1 MPGTE
6 SARQVREFQR
16 MRIVSAMA
24 AVACERGLALA
35 TIGDVTIEAGVSR
48 KTFYD
53 IFDNREDC
61 LLAAIDQTVE
71 RVSERVRSACFAQR
85 RTWINRT
92 RIGLLS
98 LLHFCDE
105 EPAFARLC
113 VIDSV
118 AAGPEVLDRRKELL
132 ARLAGLVDEG
142 RTAARREPPPLAA
155 EGVVGGVLSVVH
167 RRLVVAGGTRFVEM
181 LGPLMSF
188 IVLPYRGSDVAH
200 RELHRP
206 LPNDIGGANG
216 SASATDRG
224 GGLNMRLTYRT
235 IRVLGAIAAEPGL
248 SNARVSERAGVTD
261 QGQISK
267 LLSRLAGLQLIE
279 NTGPGRRNGAANAWQ
294 LTGHG
299 EAIVRL
305 ARQRQAPQSDGL
317 VRGRRK

>member
-1 MPGTE
+1 
-6 SARQVREFQR
+6 

-35 TIGDVTIEAGVSR
+35 TIGDVTIKAGVSR

-71 RVSERVRSACFAQR
+71 RVSERVRSACLARR
-85 RTWINRT
+85 RTWTNRM

-98 LLHFCDE
+98 LLHFCDQ

-113 VIDSV
+113 VIDSM

-132 ARLAGLVDEG
+132 ERLARLVDEG

-155 EGVVGGVLSVVH
+155 EGVVGGVLSVIH
-167 RRLVVAGGTRFVEM
+167 RRLVVADGTPFVEM

-188 IVLPYRGSDVAH
+188 IVLPYRGTGVAH

-206 LPNDIGGANG
+206 LPNDIDGANE

-224 GGLNMRLTYRT
+224 RGLNMRLTHRT
-235 IRVLGAIAAEPGL
+235 MRVLGAIAAEPGL
-248 SNARVSERAGVTD
+248 SNARVSERAGVRD

-279 NTGPGRRNGAANAWQ
+279 NTGPGQRNGAANAWQ

-299 EAIVRL
+299 EAIERL
-305 ARQRQAPQSDGL
+305 ARQRQAPHFMRSL
-317 VRGRRK
+317 